1 MLLVL
6 VVVVAA
12 VEPSVQLN
20 EIFTVT
26 LTIVNLTG
34 VVVDLILKVR
44 APNPSIPH
52 LMSNSKCSTNLHP
65 SLVILLLLLRL
76 KGLPRLP

>member
-6 VVVVAA
+6 VVVVVVAA

-44 APNPSIPH
+44 APNPSIPI
-52 LMSNSKCSTNLHP
+52 LCRIRSARPTFTLHW
-65 SLVILLLLLRL
+65 SSSFSFS
-76 KGLPRLP
+76 G